1 MKDVV
6 FTHNKFLA
14 ILFFFFLAQV
24 LPVTVEVT
32 FVQCD
37 FLIVSLVFTTVGF
50 HRFVSSPTNWSKK
63 IFQCVTNLNNVFNN
77 FCSNKQMVIYV
88 IYHSSHDLM
97 SFAMCHVLVKLIN
110 SQYKTGELLGKN
122 EQLKHTEFRI

>member
-1 MKDVV
+1 M
-6 FTHNKFLA
+6 
-14 ILFFFFLAQV
+14 

-63 IFQCVTNLNNVFNN
+63 NFQCVTNLNNVFNN

>member
-14 ILFFFFLAQV
+14 VLFFFLAQV

-37 FLIVSLVFTTVGF
+37 FLIVSLVFTTVRF
-50 HRFVSSPTNWSKK
+50 HRSVSSPTNWSKK
-63 IFQCVTNLNNVFNN
+63 HFQCVTNLYNVFNN
-77 FCSNKQMVIYV
+77 F
-88 IYHSSHDLM
+88 DLCQI
-97 SFAMCHVLVKLIN
+97 FAFITLFI
-110 SQYKTGELLGKN
+110 T
-122 EQLKHTEFRI
+122 

>member
-6 FTHNKFLA
+6 FTDKFLA
-14 ILFFFFLAQV
+14 ILFFFLAQV

-37 FLIVSLVFTTVGF
+37 FLIVSLVFTTVRF

-63 IFQCVTNLNNVFNN
+63 IFQCVTNLNNDFNN
-77 FCSNKQMVIYV
+77 FFFVLKNK
-88 IYHSSHDLM
+88 
-97 SFAMCHVLVKLIN
+97 
-110 SQYKTGELLGKN
+110 
-122 EQLKHTEFRI
+122 

>member
-1 MKDVV
+1 MLCLQITSSWLY
-6 FTHNKFLA
+6 F
-14 ILFFFFLAQV
+14 FFFFLAQV

-37 FLIVSLVFTTVGF
+37 FLIVSLVFTTVRF

-63 IFQCVTNLNNVFNN
+63 IFQCVTNLNNDFNKFF
-77 FCSNKQMVIYV
+77 FCSNKQMMIYV
-88 IYHSSHDLM
+88 IYHSSHDLI